1 MTNFR
6 VHFAPLGLCKQ
17 RKIHILTP
25 RRHSDQ
31 SRISKIKSNWNAKGT
46 SVESYSFSHY
56 VQIFHIVQKHLK
68 LSLSIKLAHHKHT
81 SVEHISHSGGRTC
94 DRLWPSGNYSNCA
107 VPQQIS
113 QFVGV
118 VHPDRHNLLHLP
130 RTPLQTT
137 HHADAHP

>member
-1 MTNFR
+1 MFISPHLACVNRENTYLSTR
-6 VHFAPLGLCKQ
+6 L
-17 RKIHILTP
+17 
-25 RRHSDQ
+25 HSDQ
-31 SRISKIKSNWNAKGT
+31 SRISKIKANWNAKGT
-46 SVESYSFSHY
+46 SVPRYSFSHY

-68 LSLSIKLAHHKHT
+68 LSLSIKLAHHRHT

-113 QFVGV
+113 QFAGV